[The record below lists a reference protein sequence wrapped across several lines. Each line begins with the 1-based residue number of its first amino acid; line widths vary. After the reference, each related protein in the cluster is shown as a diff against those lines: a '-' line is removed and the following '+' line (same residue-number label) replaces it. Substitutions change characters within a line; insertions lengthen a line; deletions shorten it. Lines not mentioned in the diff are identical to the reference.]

1 MDGKRKLHGYFNT
14 KTLWITVIV
23 LLLLTLITSGLIV
36 GLYARQVT
44 AQEKTD
50 GAVVAAAGGAVV
62 YEHKAEVIPD
72 RSDVKNGIY
81 KLNMDVK
88 VTSNEYPTIVPGTE
102 IPKDPFIEFTGTN
115 DVAYYLYL
123 EVVDSSLRDENGELT
138 DIRYLITSG
147 IWEET
152 DAIEPR
158 HGGTVYVFC
167 DGVTSNPQPKA
178 IEPHRTESITNIIQ
192 DKKLYVSENFKD
204 ISDKT
209 KNTQPYRMEFYA
221 YLVQKD

>member
-88 VTSNEYPTIVPGTE
+88 VTKKHIQIHGM
-102 IPKDPFIEFTGTN
+102 KDVGKLLQEMM
-115 DVAYYLYL
+115 
-123 EVVDSSLRDENGELT
+123 
-138 DIRYLITSG
+138 
-147 IWEET
+147 
-152 DAIEPR
+152 
-158 HGGTVYVFC
+158 
-167 DGVTSNPQPKA
+167 
-178 IEPHRTESITNIIQ
+178 NIG
-192 DKKLYVSENFKD
+192 
-204 ISDKT
+204 
-209 KNTQPYRMEFYA
+209 KNHIKICMM
-221 YLVQKD
+221 